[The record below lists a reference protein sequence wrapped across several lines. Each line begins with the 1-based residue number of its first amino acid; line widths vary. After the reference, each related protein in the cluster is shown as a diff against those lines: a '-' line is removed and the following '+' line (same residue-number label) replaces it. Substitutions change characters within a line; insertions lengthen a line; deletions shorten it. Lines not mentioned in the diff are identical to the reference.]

1 MWNVSIVPEEAHQ
14 IMFLAYLRSSWGQ
27 LVPPYR
33 DWGYCTHLV
42 ETPISLQFHLFSL
55 FQLLPLLPPP
65 PATATTSFPTSAA
78 ASIFE
83 ETRIWIF
90 FFLSFFDSEVMSKSK
105 EEILWQAC
113 TDGDLEVAKEL
124 ADNPAVNV
132 NWGDPEYG
140 RGPFYR
146 ACFYGKTNVVG
157 YLMRNP
163 RVDVMKPN
171 KNGATSL
178 FLACQEGHPEV
189 VSLLLADP
197 RIDPNMAM
205 NNGTTPFSVAC
216 QEGHPEVVS
225 LLLAD
230 SRLDPNK
237 PDNGQSTPLW
247 QASQYGHLVIVQH
260 LLASERE
267 IDTRTRSSFN
277 NTTAAEQG
285 RGMGTR
291 RKENDET
298 EEVFRRSL
306 DCGPL
311 CADLIDEYERDPTA
325 VKNRLRCRPGLR
337 EFFIGHLFAL
347 VVFHSDNFV
356 VTNEKTAGSF
366 TKRFFKIVSQ
376 LPLDIQMVLCNRIF
390 ESPKDIIL
398 SRDSEAWF
406 QTPRPIF
413 LAINSLS
420 PTFLIP
426 FECFVR

>member
-1 MWNVSIVPEEAHQ
+1 
-14 IMFLAYLRSSWGQ
+14 
-27 LVPPYR
+27 
-33 DWGYCTHLV
+33 
-42 ETPISLQFHLFSL
+42 
-55 FQLLPLLPPP
+55 
-65 PATATTSFPTSAA
+65 
-78 ASIFE
+78 
-83 ETRIWIF
+83 
-90 FFLSFFDSEVMSKSK
+90 MSKSK

-113 TDGDLEVAKEL
+113 TDGDLEVARKL
-124 ADNPAVNV
+124 ADDPAVDV
-132 NWGDPEYG
+132 NWVGEDRGDTSLH
-140 RGPFYR
+140 R
-146 ACFYGKTNVVG
+146 ACRFGWLEIVKLLLAQEKIEVNKGKKG
-157 YLMRNP
+157 DASP
-163 RVDVMKPN
+163 IFI
-171 KNGATSL
+171 AS
-178 FLACQEGHPEV
+178 QEGHKEVVSWLLADPRINPNKPRDTGATPFYIACECGRREV

-197 RIDPNMAM
+197 RVDPNMAM